1 MKIAAR
7 IAQILLGLIFV
18 LFGSNGF
25 LNFLPMPPMPPSPGT
40 TFIMLMFSTKYLLVV
55 SSIQLIGGVLLL
67 VNKYVPLSLTLLGA
81 VIANIFLFHA
91 LMDPKGMWRAIVV
104 IVLWAIVFWYR
115 RKSFDGILTA

>member
-25 LNFLPMPPMPPSPGT
+25 LNFLPMPPMPPSPAT
-40 TFIMLMFSTKYLLVV
+40 TFFTVMFSTKYLMVV
-55 SSIQLIGGVLLL
+55 SGVQLIGGVLLL
-67 VNKYVPLSLTLLGA
+67 VNKFVPLGLTLLGA
-81 VIANIFLFHA
+81 VIVNIFLFHA
-91 LMDPKGMWRAIVV
+91 LMDPKGMPRAIVV

-115 RKSFDGILTA
+115 RKAFDGILTA